1 MLYSSLHASM
11 SAIDISI
18 SSIESFYCVTVCDG
32 MNEGIDCPTN
42 FYKLILNIN
51 LLDNIH
57 KVITNYYNL
66 QETWKCVPQCNAEVH
81 SEEAP
86 LRLQLYEGTHP
97 TLCDGPQRECWP
109 PTSND
114 RWW

>member
-32 MNEGIDCPTN
+32 MNEGIDCPTY

-66 QETWKCVPQCNAEVH
+66 QETWKCTTVQC
-81 SEEAP
+81 
-86 LRLQLYEGTHP
+86 
-97 TLCDGPQRECWP
+97 
-109 PTSND
+109 
-114 RWW
+114 